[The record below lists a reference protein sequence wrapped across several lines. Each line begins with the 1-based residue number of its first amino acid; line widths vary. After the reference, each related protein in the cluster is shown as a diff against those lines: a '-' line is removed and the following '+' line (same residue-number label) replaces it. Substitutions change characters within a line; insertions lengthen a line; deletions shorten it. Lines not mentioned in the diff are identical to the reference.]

1 MQLYITNSEI
11 KPFNILSLNYNY
23 RNSIH
28 KDSRNESMKSIIPS
42 VNSLNLQPEFSL
54 KSSVKTPM
62 HYLLV
67 NTIKDYSIS
76 TEINARLNP
85 KTIRTLIGN
94 DDLNEINALNGKSFS
109 DNIIDDHI
117 KELYEINLNMSIL
130 SNINHRIKYD
140 TNFQQALKSYNPTQF
155 EQRQDNI
162 KGKYLLQLNRL
173 KNTIYSEKNI
183 SDRINTYKNI
193 YKMLERKINRFENIE
208 EFIDIN
214 DTETEFNIIDL
225 SASYK
230 DVNTKADLKFI
241 NEKYVSDMNITNH
254 IIYSVKKN
262 ISEKVGLNN
271 LKSEKIKNELI
282 DWYIR
287 KIISE
292 KYIGDITYLE
302 NDVNYVKSKILNNDQ
317 VNTFKLQLF
326 KLYEEGKLNNSM
338 DQQCKNKI
346 GYINDM
352 HRKYIEISNK
362 VILEN
367 VKTTYSGAIIGNILF
382 NDGIL
387 KSIYF
392 NMMKLLISTKSNTS
406 ILSRVNDVEASE
418 IMDYILKGNPK
429 GKDLEEILSNKYM
442 EELEEMYRFIFLR
455 NLKNYLREL
464 ISYRM
469 KDKSYFA
476 YDFRVIL
483 KQTSNYVLIDDFNF
497 KFLYNEV
504 GENVYTKSL
513 ELLRREIGL
522 KIPENKKLLDF
533 NREYNTNDKLR
544 NWMNKKAEDM
554 INVFNSTITLF
565 IAIGKTNNLEAFLAY
580 IYYDDFMSKLSYNI
594 HSNFVPVGIIE
605 IGNELGNFGNMDAKN
620 SLKLY
625 NLIWKHICNEL
636 ASLMLSLNKNSIE
649 NNIEVLL
656 GISNK
661 FEQKSKNVLL
671 GKNMDEIKKG
681 ISDNIKV
688 MLGIRDTSKDNAIK
702 AYIQSITNGKSLN
715 KLNFMVNIRKQ

>member
-28 KDSRNESMKSIIPS
+28 KDSRNESMKYIIPS
-42 VNSLNLQPEFSL
+42 VNSL

-67 NTIKDYSIS
+67 KTIKDYNIS

-85 KTIRTLIGN
+85 KTVRTLILN
-94 DDLNEINALNGKSFS
+94 DDLNEINALKGKSFS

-130 SNINHRIKYD
+130 SNINRRIKYD

-155 EQRQDNI
+155 ELIQDNI

-173 KNTIYSEKNI
+173 KNTIYSNENI

-193 YKMLERKINRFENIE
+193 YKMLERKINRFESIE
-208 EFIDIN
+208 EFIDIK

-225 SASYK
+225 SASYI

-254 IIYSVKKN
+254 IINSVKKN
-262 ISEKVGLNN
+262 ISEKVGLDN

-292 KYIGDITYLE
+292 KYIEDITYLE

-317 VNTFKLQLF
+317 VIEFKLQLF

-362 VILEN
+362 VVLEN
-367 VKTTYSGAIIGNILF
+367 SDGILGGVLDNILF

-392 NMMKLLISTKSNTS
+392 NMMKLLISTKLNTS
-406 ILSRVNDVEASE
+406 ILSYVNNVEARE
-418 IMDYILKGNPK
+418 IMDYILKGDPK
-429 GKDLEEILSNKYM
+429 GEDLEKTLRNKYM
-442 EELEEMYRFIFLR
+442 EELEEMYRFIFLT

-464 ISYRM
+464 MSYRM

-565 IAIGKTNNLEAFLAY
+565 NAIGKTNILEAFLAY
-580 IYYDDFMSKLSYNI
+580 IYYDDLMSKLSYNI

-649 NNIEVLL
+649 NNIDVLL

-661 FEQKSKNVLL
+661 FEQKSKNALL
-671 GKNMDEIKKG
+671 GRNMDEINK
-681 ISDNIKV
+681 IILENIKG
-688 MLGIRDTSKDNAIK
+688 MFEIIDMSKDNAIK

>member
-28 KDSRNESMKSIIPS
+28 KDSRNESMKYIIPS
-42 VNSLNLQPEFSL
+42 VNSL

-67 NTIKDYSIS
+67 KTIKDYNIS

-85 KTIRTLIGN
+85 KTVRTLILN
-94 DDLNEINALNGKSFS
+94 DDLNEINALKGKSFS

-130 SNINHRIKYD
+130 SNINRRIKYD

-155 EQRQDNI
+155 ELIQDNI

-173 KNTIYSEKNI
+173 KNTIYSNENI

-193 YKMLERKINRFENIE
+193 YKMLERKINRFESIE
-208 EFIDIN
+208 EFIDIK

-225 SASYK
+225 SASYI

-254 IIYSVKKN
+254 IINSVKKN
-262 ISEKVGLNN
+262 ISEKVGLDN

-292 KYIGDITYLE
+292 KYIEDITYLE

-317 VNTFKLQLF
+317 VIEFKLQLF

-362 VILEN
+362 VVLEN
-367 VKTTYSGAIIGNILF
+367 SDGILGGVLDNILF

-392 NMMKLLISTKSNTS
+392 NMMKLLISTKLNTS
-406 ILSRVNDVEASE
+406 ILSYVNNVEASE
-418 IMDYILKGNPK
+418 IMDYILKGDPK
-429 GKDLEEILSNKYM
+429 GKDLEKTLSNKYM
-442 EELEEMYRFIFLR
+442 EELEEMYRFIFLT

-464 ISYRM
+464 MSYRM

-565 IAIGKTNNLEAFLAY
+565 NAIGKTNNLEAFLAY

-649 NNIEVLL
+649 NNIDVLL
-656 GISNK
+656 GISNE

-671 GKNMDEIKKG
+671 EKNMDEIKRG
-681 ISDNIKV
+681 ISDNIKG
-688 MLGIRDTSKDNAIK
+688 MLRIRDTSKDNAIK